1 MGNYT
6 ILKMF
11 ENPRRGRQARNFTR
25 NVPKI
30 LGLKSSSEQIFSEN
44 WVSLPIEEIFTN
56 THTKKITFYFIQNKT
71 KQAMKLGLHFSIH
84 DIEIDRVNEVLFLGA
99 TLCEHLSWK
108 S

>member
-1 MGNYT
+1 M
-6 ILKMF
+6 IPFCRCSK
-11 ENPRRGRQARNFTR
+11 NPRRGRQARNFTT

-44 WVSLPIEEIFTN
+44 WVPLPIEEIFTN

-84 DIEIDRVNEVLFLGA
+84 DIEIDRVNEVLFLGV
-99 TLCEHLSWK
+99 TLCEHLSWE